1 MVVNEKNKQF
11 NLAWEDFSGADYCQ
25 TKCEFYNTC
34 RGNREM
40 CPKKVFKEKLGTL
53 TETEEAAL
61 KLSFGFCDNKQ
72 LPLQEVADYL
82 NLTPEQVRQVTAK
95 ALRKLRHPARSHVI
109 LKNKSDYFSAS
120 SVFYKNVMTEA
131 YENLAH

>member
-11 NLAWEDFSGADYCQ
+11 NLAWEDFSVADYCQ

-72 LPLQEVADYL
+72 LTLQEVADYL

-95 ALRKLRHPARSHVI
+95 ALRKLRHPARSHAI

>member
-11 NLAWEDFSGADYCQ
+11 NLAWEDFSGADHCQ

-34 RGNREM
+34 RGDRER
-40 CPKKVFKEKLGTL
+40 CPKKVFKELLSTL
-53 TETEEAAL
+53 TETEEATL

-82 NLTPEQVRQVTAK
+82 NLTPEQVRRVTAK
-95 ALRKLRHPARSHVI
+95 ALRKLRHPARSHVL

-131 YENLAH
+131 YENLAC

>member
-1 MVVNEKNKQF
+1 MVANEKNKQF

-34 RGNREM
+34 RGDRDI
-40 CPKKVFKEKLGTL
+40 CPKKVFKEMLGTL

-72 LPLQEVADYL
+72 LTLQEVADYL
-82 NLTPEQVRQVTAK
+82 NLTPEQVRRVTAK
-95 ALRKLRHPARSHVI
+95 ALRKLRHPGRSRVI

-120 SVFYKNVMTEA
+120 SVFYKNVMTDA